1 MGNMTSVLTPLVQ
14 RIQALPTPAR
24 IGITGRVA
32 VGKSTFARN
41 LSDAL
46 NAAGCGAV
54 VLNTDGYIYP
64 TAQLESWDLMSKKG
78 RFQTHDVL
86 GFLTDID
93 AWKNG
98 DAAAV
103 PVYDHEVYDRLP
115 HKAIIPPADVLIVEG
130 LLAAHPQVEL
140 SLDYR
145 IFLDAAEPDC
155 VYEWFVERCL
165 RYFPGQHQRIDDAWV
180 NINEKTY
187 ADETSHALQNAD
199 SVVVFDRNHG
209 IWQITHHS

>member
-1 MGNMTSVLTPLVQ
+1 MSSVLISLVE
-14 RIQALPTPAR
+14 RIKALPVPAR

-46 NAAGCGAV
+46 IATGCPAV

-64 TAQLESWDLMSKKG
+64 TAQLEAWDLMSKKG

-86 GFLTDID
+86 GFLTDVD
-93 AWKNG
+93 TWKRRETA
-98 DAAAV
+98 DV
-103 PVYDHEVYDRLP
+103 PVYDHKVYDRLP
-115 HKAIIPPADVLIVEG
+115 EKRVLPPTDILIVEG

-140 SLDYR
+140 TLDFR
-145 IFLDAAEPDC
+145 IFLDAVEPDV

-165 RYFPGQHQRIDDAWV
+165 RYFPGQHQRIEDAWV

-187 ADETSHALQNAD
+187 ADETSHARHNAD
-199 SVVVFDRNHG
+199 AVVVFDRNHG